1 MVHLWDPYQSRSF
14 ARRLAQMSPFVFRIF
29 TFEEGTLTRAEMAA
43 AGRQTCFVL
52 SDPVLGHQRHGFF
65 FLSVTLFSRALLFLS
80 FGCLRALPT
89 TRREIR
95 LGEQPVGEITAIK
108 GSLPNTPGEDLTF
121 IRTHTCM
128 PQLEP
133 LKPGCSVNA
142 ASLRCN
148 GSCATDPER
157 GLPRRD
163 CGSRVL
169 ANTRGRYT

>member
-1 MVHLWDPYQSRSF
+1 MGSISVQIFRSKIGTNVTLCF
-14 ARRLAQMSPFVFRIF
+14 SYLYLRGGNINACGNGRSGQANMFRFVRSGSGSPA
-29 TFEEGTLTRAEMAA
+29 TR
-43 AGRQTCFVL
+43 
-52 SDPVLGHQRHGFF
+52 FF